1 MCFSV
6 NVARSKSKK
15 VAIRTAL
22 PSLWRT
28 GTNGT
33 RELTDIYVPRGSL
46 NATATDGN
54 NGLYNGGIRVSCVG
68 SDHRGILYESGITSI
83 GTGRDIAVVLC
94 RISVASLRTYNN
106 FRSRINCSLHNN

>member
-1 MCFSV
+1 MRSFLV
-6 NVARSKSKK
+6 NVARSKSKG

-22 PSLWRT
+22 PSLRRT

-54 NGLYNGGIRVSCVG
+54 NALYNGGIRVSCVR
-68 SDHRGILYESGITSI
+68 SDHRGIPYESGIASI
-83 GTGRDIAVVLC
+83 RTGRDIAIVLRRKRWC
-94 RISVASLRTYNN
+94 VPIIISGRD
-106 FRSRINCSLHNN
+106 